1 MDTGTAL
8 GGTGLFFSI
17 LGIVYSAINHK
28 HIRSKCCGKVYEVSI
43 DIDPIETVKKQEAEE
58 KEKEEKEKEEKEKKE
73 KEEKEKEE
81 REKKEK
87 EEKERRERINKFL
100 PNKFVLPRFDP

>member
-17 LGIVYSAINHK
+17 LGIIYSAINHK

-58 KEKEEKEKEEKEKKE
+58 KEKEE
-73 KEEKEKEE
+73 
-81 REKKEK
+81 REKKERESK
-87 EEKERRERINKFL
+87 EREAKEREEKERRERINKFL

>member
-58 KEKEEKEKEEKEKKE
+58 REEKEKEEKEKKE
-73 KEEKEKEE
+73 KEE
-81 REKKEK
+81 REKKER

>member
-28 HIRSKCCGKVYEVSI
+28 HIRSKCCGRVYEVSI

-58 KEKEEKEKEEKEKKE
+58 KEKKEKEEREEKEKEKEEKERK
-73 KEEKEKEE
+73 
-81 REKKEK
+81 
-87 EEKERRERINKFL
+87 ERINKFL
-100 PNKFVLPRFDP
+100 PNKFVLPKFDP

>member
-58 KEKEEKEKEEKEKKE
+58 KEK
-73 KEEKEKEE
+73 KEKEE
-81 REKKEK
+81 REEKER
-87 EEKERRERINKFL
+87 EEKERRERINKFI
-100 PNKFVLPRFDP
+100 PNKFVLPKFDP

>member
-17 LGIVYSAINHK
+17 LGIIYSAINHK

-58 KEKEEKEKEEKEKKE
+58 KEEHEKKE
-73 KEEKEKEE
+73 REAKEKEE
-81 REKKEK
+81 REAKEK

>member
-28 HIRSKCCGKVYEVSI
+28 HIRSKCCGKVYDVSI

-58 KEKEEKEKEEKEKKE
+58 KEKEEDDAEEVSRKQNI
-73 KEEKEKEE
+73 
-81 REKKEK
+81 RQTVH
-87 EEKERRERINKFL
+87 N
-100 PNKFVLPRFDP
+100 

>member
-8 GGTGLFFSI
+8 GGAGLFFSI
-17 LGIVYSAINHK
+17 VGIVYSAINHK

-43 DIDPIETVKKQEAEE
+43 DIDPIETVKIQ
-58 KEKEEKEKEEKEKKE
+58 EEKEKKE
-73 KEEKEKEE
+73 KEEQEKKEKE
-81 REKKEK
+81 REAKEK
-87 EEKERRERINKFL
+87 EEKERRERINRFI